1 MWCQGSCCLYYTLY
15 YTNLVT
21 YMGGLVV
28 SSTILNLVA
37 YMGGHNSGR
46 LLGQFKIGR
55 KDDEEQKWGTRR
67 KEQGERE
74 IWLCVLK

>member
-1 MWCQGSCCLYYTLY
+1 MGGIVVAYIILYYYPL
-15 YTNLVT
+15 
-21 YMGGLVV
+21 
-28 SSTILNLVA
+28 LNLVA

-67 KEQGERE
+67 KEQRERE
-74 IWLCVLK
+74 IWLCVLNRD

>member
-1 MWCQGSCCLYYTLY
+1 MLIL
-15 YTNLVT
+15 
-21 YMGGLVV
+21 

-67 KEQGERE
+67 KEQRAKSKEQRERE
-74 IWLCVLK
+74 IWLCVVKRD

>member
-1 MWCQGSCCLYYTLY
+1 MLIL
-15 YTNLVT
+15 
-21 YMGGLVV
+21 
-28 SSTILNLVA
+28 SSTIHNVVA

-67 KEQGERE
+67 KEKKEEGERSKEQGGRE
-74 IWLCVLK
+74 IRLCVLK

>member
-1 MWCQGSCCLYYTLY
+1 MLIL
-15 YTNLVT
+15 
-21 YMGGLVV
+21 

-55 KDDEEQKWGTRR
+55 NDDEEQKWGTRR
-67 KEQGERE
+67 KEQRE
-74 IWLCVLK
+74 KGKEQGARRKGNLALCSKQRLTFSEPSEANS